1 MLLVGSASVTGF
13 RERFDPGVW
22 QVVAGIPPGRVMGYG
37 EVARAA
43 GFPRYSR
50 MVAAALGRSP
60 QPLPWHR
67 VVRSNR
73 TLAFEPGSPEYREQ
87 AQRLKAEGVRFDGLK
102 IIESDGEPDSLDRI
116 LWGPQE

>member
-1 MLLVGSASVTGF
+1 MS
-13 RERFDPGVW
+13 RFHDKFDHRVW
-22 QVVAGIPPGRVMGYG
+22 DVVASIPAGRVMGYG

-50 MVAAALGRSP
+50 MVSAAMGRSP
-60 QPLPWHR
+60 EPLPWFR

-73 TLAFEPGSPEYREQ
+73 TLAFEPGSDSYREQ
-87 AQRLKAEGVRFDGLK
+87 AQLLKQEGIRFDGLK
-102 IIESDGEPDSLDRI
+102 IIEAEDDNSLDRI

>member
-1 MLLVGSASVTGF
+1 MNRF
-13 RERFDPGVW
+13 QQKFDPRVW
-22 QVVAGIPPGRVMGYG
+22 QVVASIPPGKVMGYG

-50 MVAAALGRSP
+50 MVGAAMGRCP
-60 QPLPWHR
+60 DPLPWFR

-73 TLAFEPGSPEYREQ
+73 TLAFEVGSRAYREQ
-87 AQRLKAEGVRFDGLK
+87 AQLLRQEGVRFDGPR
-102 IIESDGEPDSLDRI
+102 IIEAESDDSLDRI

>member
-1 MLLVGSASVTGF
+1 
-13 RERFDPGVW
+13 
-22 QVVAGIPPGRVMGYG
+22 MGYG
-37 EVARAA
+37 EVAKAA

-60 QPLPWHR
+60 EPLPWYR

-73 TLAFEPGSPEYREQ
+73 TLAFEPDSRPYREQ
-87 AQRLKAEGVRFDGLK
+87 AQLLKQEGIRFDGLK
-102 IIESDGEPDSLDRI
+102 IIEPETDDSLDRI

>member
-1 MLLVGSASVTGF
+1 MSRF
-13 RERFDPGVW
+13 QEKFDPLVW
-22 QVVAGIPPGRVMGYG
+22 QIVASIPAGRVMGYG

-50 MVAAALGRSP
+50 MVSAALGRSP
-60 QPLPWHR
+60 EPLPWFR

-73 TLAFEPGSPEYREQ
+73 TLAFDAGSSSYREQ
-87 AQRLKAEGVRFDGLK
+87 AQLLKQEGVRFDGLK
-102 IIESDGEPDSLDRI
+102 IIEAENESEDSLDRI